1 MNSSTGADEIEQLQL
16 RDWRLA
22 MMNLAIR
29 GIEANIAWNEGS
41 SFLQDAHPDL
51 KVTDRTKTV
60 RSSLC

>member
-29 GIEANIAWNEGS
+29 GIEANITWNEGS
-41 SFLQDAHPDL
+41 SFLQDAHP
-51 KVTDRTKTV
+51 TSR
-60 RSSLC
+60 

>member
-1 MNSSTGADEIEQLQL
+1 
-16 RDWRLA
+16 

-29 GIEANIAWNEGS
+29 GIETNITWNEGG
-41 SFLQDAHPDL
+41 SFLQAHPDL